1 MKKLVNALIQ
11 VQYGASIVA
20 ALMLLIMIGY
30 EVFARYVLRS
40 SLMGIEELMLFPIIW
55 LYMLGG
61 ANASYEKSHIECGIL
76 TLYIKKE
83 RSMLIFDA
91 IKRTLCIIILAWI
104 CYWGFYFFSYSLK
117 TWKLADITYA
127 PLFFANIALTI
138 GFILMF
144 LYAVRDVVLAYR
156 ALLRNIKD
164 ENESKKGGE
173 TA

>member
-1 MKKLVNALIQ
+1 
-11 VQYGASIVA
+11 
-20 ALMLLIMIGY
+20 
-30 EVFARYVLRS
+30 
-40 SLMGIEELMLFPIIW
+40 
-55 LYMLGG
+55 
-61 ANASYEKSHIECGIL
+61 
-76 TLYIKKE
+76 
-83 RSMLIFDA
+83 MLIFDA